1 LPLAQAQ
8 PCGLILNELLT
19 NAVTHAFPEDRS
31 GMVIMELRG
40 SSEGSVMLQVTDT
53 GVGVPAALDIH
64 QPTRLGWRLVT
75 LLTQQLH
82 GELALERDRGTR
94 ITVRWPC

>member
-1 LPLAQAQ
+1 M
-8 PCGLILNELLT
+8 
-19 NAVTHAFPEDRS
+19 HAFPEHRS
-31 GMVIMELRG
+31 GTVIMELRG
-40 SSEGSVMLQVTDT
+40 SPEGSMMLRVTDT

-64 QPTRLGWRLVT
+64 QPTRLGWHLVT

-94 ITVRWPC
+94 ITVQWPR